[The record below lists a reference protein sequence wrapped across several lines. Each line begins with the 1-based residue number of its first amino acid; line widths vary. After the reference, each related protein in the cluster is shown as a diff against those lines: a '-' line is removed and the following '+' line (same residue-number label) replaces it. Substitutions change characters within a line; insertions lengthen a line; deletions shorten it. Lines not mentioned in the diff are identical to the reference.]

1 MHAADPNHHGEIMS
15 TYHAT
20 IRWARG
26 DDEFLRQKYS
36 RGHTWH
42 FDEGITVPASASP
55 HVLRA
60 PLSVAA
66 AVDPEEALVA
76 AISSCHM
83 LFALSHVS
91 KAGFIAES
99 YEDAAEGIMEKR
111 ADGKTAITHVTLH
124 PVITFKGAVP
134 TAEQYDAIH
143 HAAHEEC
150 YIANSVNFPVDVAP
164 SLIPR

>member
-1 MHAADPNHHGEIMS
+1 MS

-26 DDEFLRQKYS
+26 TDEFLRQKYS

-42 FDEGITVPASASP
+42 FDEGVTVPASASP

-76 AISSCHM
+76 ALSSCHM
-83 LFALSHVS
+83 LFALSYLS
-91 KAGFIAES
+91 KGGFIAEN
-99 YEDAAEGIMEKR
+99 YEDAAEGVMERR
-111 ADGKTAITHVTLH
+111 ADGKVALTKVTLR
-124 PVITFKGAVP
+124 PTITFKDAAP
-134 TAEQYDAIH
+134 SAEEFARVH
-143 HAAHEEC
+143 HEAHEEC
-150 YIANSVNFPVDVAP
+150 YIANSVNFEVVVEPQLAV
-164 SLIPR
+164 S

>member
-1 MHAADPNHHGEIMS
+1 MS

-26 DDEFLRQKYS
+26 TDEFLRQKYS

-42 FDEGITVPASASP
+42 FDEGVTVPASASP

-76 AISSCHM
+76 ALSSCHM
-83 LFALSHVS
+83 LFALSHLS
-91 KAGFIAES
+91 KAGFIADS
-99 YEDAAEGIMEKR
+99 YEDAAEGVMERR
-111 ADGKTAITHVTLH
+111 ADGKVALTKVTLR
-124 PVITFKGAVP
+124 PTITFKDSTP
-134 TAEQYDAIH
+134 SAEEYARVH
-143 HAAHEEC
+143 HEAHEEC
-150 YIANSVNFPVDVAP
+150 YIANSVNFEVVVEPQLAL
-164 SLIPR
+164 S